1 MCVGGGR
8 FYREEEE
15 GMKTPWSLRE
25 GRRAER
31 DQQKVGERILESGRE
46 IIITTSH

>member
-1 MCVGGGR
+1 
-8 FYREEEE
+8 
-15 GMKTPWSLRE
+15 MKTPWSLRE

-46 IIITTSH
+46 IIITTWHDLT